1 MLDPP
6 KLVLPSN
13 VKWVVSNESWVH
25 QLNVILKVFCPKVY
39 QFFRVTWN
47 VPKSFLLLSKICY
60 LPPTGTK
67 KNPSSYLVPSI
78 VYCIIWHAIYIY
90 HKRYQ
95 MSFWLISHRT
105 LLEYDVFQICIDFC
119 LHINSKLKFLCRWNS
134 WWL

>member
-1 MLDPP
+1 MKNGLLWSPWTFKIRFFVLSTSAKCYIKSILP
-6 KLVLPSN
+6 KRLSIFQGK
-13 VKWVVSNESWVH
+13 VK
-25 QLNVILKVFCPKVY
+25 CPKIL
-39 QFFRVTWN
+39 
-47 VPKSFLLLSKICY
+47 SFIKKICY
-60 LPPTGTK
+60 LPPTCTK
-67 KNPSSYLVPSI
+67 KNPPSYLVPSI